1 MVTTTMVIARM
12 TELATKSATTTQPEA
27 DSSATSDDPDLHAAA
42 HGTSARDLPEPVGVQ
57 EHDETD
63 RVSSEH
69 NSSVIQD
76 GAGAHDTADDRETGA
91 DTDSDSDSDT
101 GSDIDEAI
109 GVGSSIEIGIEDDMQ
124 AGEWQKV
131 QAVQAGEW
139 QKVKAERRSQRVA
152 GGVSKPKR
160 FTANLLVRTQK
171 PKGSSQPIHDEGDP
185 DSPASLHAFHVSARA
200 GLREYG
206 VKAYQAIMAEFEQ
219 LYKIKGALAPV
230 MPTDLSDA
238 ERKSLI
244 RSSLFLNPKHDA
256 TGVFEKIKARLV
268 ANGKQQDK
276 NLYQDRSSPTAMLE
290 SIMAVLVIAAHEQRQ
305 MAGLDIGS
313 AFLEA
318 GWIGEPVFMVIE
330 KMLTTLLIHEYP
342 ELEPY
347 RRSDGTLVVQLLKA
361 LYGTLIASK
370 LWFDKLSGVLT
381 RLGFVANELDTC
393 VMNKTIKGNQLTV
406 VIFVDDILA
415 TSKDGESLT
424 WLIDALAKEFDHVKG
439 GIQTDFSYLGMHV
452 KNKTAD
458 RVVEVSMEGYED
470 ELLKYAKVTGVR
482 KTPATTNLFVT
493 GTTKLLDPA
502 ALAHFH
508 TLVAKLLYLSLR
520 TRPMICVAVSYL
532 TTRVTCGNEDDKR
545 KLDRVLMYI
554 NGTKASVL
562 TLCCTGPLRV
572 SAHIDVAFGSHEDGK
587 SQTGVVHKVGEA
599 TVLAKSQ
606 KQKMVSKDSTEAELV
621 GLTDRVDGVLR
632 LDEFM
637 RKQGYNMDLPEIY

>member
-1 MVTTTMVIARM
+1 M
-12 TELATKSATTTQPEA
+12 
-27 DSSATSDDPDLHAAA
+27 
-42 HGTSARDLPEPVGVQ
+42 
-57 EHDETD
+57 
-63 RVSSEH
+63 
-69 NSSVIQD
+69 
-76 GAGAHDTADDRETGA
+76 
-91 DTDSDSDSDT
+91 
-101 GSDIDEAI
+101 
-109 GVGSSIEIGIEDDMQ
+109 
-124 AGEWQKV
+124 
-131 QAVQAGEW
+131 
-139 QKVKAERRSQRVA
+139 
-152 GGVSKPKR
+152 
-160 FTANLLVRTQK
+160 
-171 PKGSSQPIHDEGDP
+171 
-185 DSPASLHAFHVSARA
+185 
-200 GLREYG
+200 
-206 VKAYQAIMAEFEQ
+206 
-219 LYKIKGALAPV
+219 
-230 MPTDLSDA
+230 
-238 ERKSLI
+238 
-244 RSSLFLNPKHDA
+244 
-256 TGVFEKIKARLV
+256 
-268 ANGKQQDK
+268 
-276 NLYQDRSSPTAMLE
+276 
-290 SIMAVLVIAAHEQRQ
+290 
-305 MAGLDIGS
+305 
-313 AFLEA
+313 
-318 GWIGEPVFMVIE
+318 
-330 KMLTTLLIHEYP
+330 
-342 ELEPY
+342 
-347 RRSDGTLVVQLLKA
+347 
-361 LYGTLIASK
+361 
-370 LWFDKLSGVLT
+370 LT

-637 RKQGYNMDLPEIY
+637 RKQGHNMDLPEIYQDNQSTICLVTKGGGKYRNVHLRVRQRRLMEKIANKELIVSYMPTGNMIADVLTKPLQGLLFLAMEFLLLNGDRALLTGVR